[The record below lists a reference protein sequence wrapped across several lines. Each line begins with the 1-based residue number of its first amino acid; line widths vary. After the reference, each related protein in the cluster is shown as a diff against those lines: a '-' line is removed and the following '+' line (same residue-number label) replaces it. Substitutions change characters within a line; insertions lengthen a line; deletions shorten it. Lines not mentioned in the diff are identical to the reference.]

1 MTWKH
6 IDMRLARLSSPRDTG
21 SGTFFARRRLA
32 RRLTYDQ
39 LVRRCRLSR
48 GQVAKLERGDCDSLQ
63 VGTLKRVAAFLGVPT
78 KWDKL
83 AE

>member
-1 MTWKH
+1 M
-6 IDMRLARLSSPRDTG
+6 SVSPTPLRPP

-32 RRLTYDQ
+32 RHLTFAQ